1 MLRVENLTYAHPGQ
15 VTPYVFSLTAEAGEV
30 TAISGASGS
39 GKSTL
44 LDLLAG
50 FLKPSAGSI
59 TLDQQD
65 LVPLPP
71 EDRPVSLL
79 LQAESLFEHLTAGRN
94 VGLGLPAD
102 TGKTQA
108 RQIDAALAEVG
119 LEGIA
124 DQVAGTLSGGQKQ
137 RVALARTL
145 LRARPVLLLDEPFSA
160 LDDDTRIA
168 VRELV
173 GTLTARHAW
182 HTILVSHH
190 LDDVAALASRHYALS
205 AGRLVASDQLDRKSK
220 SPEQVRGFGI
230 SL

>member
-15 VTPYVFSLTAEAGEV
+15 AAPYTFSFTAEAGEV
-30 TAISGASGS
+30 TAISGPSGS

-50 FLKPSAGSI
+50 FLLPSAGRI
-59 TLDQQD
+59 DLDRQD
-65 LVPLPP
+65 LLPLPP
-71 EDRPVSLL
+71 EARPVSLL
-79 LQAESLFEHLTAGRN
+79 LQSESLFEHLTAARN
-94 VGLGLPAD
+94 IGLGLPAGLD
-102 TGKTQA
+102 RAQA
-108 RQIDAALAEVG
+108 GMQIDAALAEVG
-119 LEGIA
+119 LEGIG
-124 DQVAGTLSGGQKQ
+124 DQVASTLSGGQKQ

-190 LDDVAALASRHYALS
+190 ADDVEALASRRYVLEG
-205 AGRLVASDQLDRKSK
+205 GRLSQDGGTKK
-220 SPEQVRGFGI
+220 
-230 SL
+230 